1 MKVKRQWYVHIEY
14 ADKEKNIFIGYFDQ
28 RWKADKKLRDEV
40 SKINPSDLVI
50 RAAVAEVTNVRP

>member
-1 MKVKRQWYVHIEY
+1 MKAKRLWYMCIEY

-28 RWKADKKLRDEV
+28 RWKAAKKLRDEV

-50 RAAVAEVTNVRP
+50 RAAIEEYDVE